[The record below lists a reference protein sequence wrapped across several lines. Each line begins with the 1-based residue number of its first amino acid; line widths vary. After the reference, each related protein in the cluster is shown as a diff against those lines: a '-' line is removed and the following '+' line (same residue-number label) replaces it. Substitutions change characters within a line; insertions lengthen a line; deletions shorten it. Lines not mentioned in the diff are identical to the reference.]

1 MNFLNR
7 ATEEDKSL
15 YFMSVNPYNSEIC
28 CTFVIRKAKGD
39 KTMARPIAETP
50 ILTGEDA
57 IRFER
62 LRKEV
67 DNLSQEQRAENSR
80 KLRKAVE
87 KAKERIT
94 ICI

>member
-1 MNFLNR
+1 
-7 ATEEDKSL
+7 
-15 YFMSVNPYNSEIC
+15 
-28 CTFVIRKAKGD
+28 
-39 KTMARPIAETP
+39 MARPIAETP